1 MTLKIKGK
9 LTIFSAA
16 MLLFFSLIVGV
27 LFLGMFSRLTTA
39 IYKDNLEE
47 LAEAVAN
54 SMSGFISEEAARSEA
69 EHGKGYGQSE
79 SFGKHS
85 YYLRFI
91 DDAAGADSWIVNADG
106 STFSLDNGDT
116 TEQSDLSDEG
126 MALLP
131 QVFEGETVTH
141 EHQGG
146 FLAVPAILVGTPV
159 PDGEGN
165 VIAAVMMDTH
175 ATGVSDTIES
185 GIKILLASMVIALGL
200 AILLSSVLAKCFTHP
215 LKRIEETTEGL
226 AQGNYTA
233 QTQVVTNDEIASL
246 AIHVDALASR
256 LDEASQESEKLER
269 LRQAFIANISHE
281 LRTPVT
287 VMRGSLEALKDG
299 VISNSDQVQEYYT
312 QLVDESIHLECMVND
327 LLELTRL
334 QNIDYSIEK
343 EHLNLPDVLDD
354 ALRTCRQLASRKG
367 ITLDLKRDVQHFP
380 YEGDYGR
387 LCQLFIIILDNA
399 VKFTPVRGIIE
410 IQSNQSTDAMA
421 VRITDHCPGI
431 SPEDLTHIFDRFYK
445 ANTGSNQKSSGLGLA
460 IAGQIAMHHGI
471 TISANSTPGGTTT
484 FTIRIPT

>member
-16 MLLFFSLIVGV
+16 ILLFFSIVVGV

-47 LAEAVAN
+47 RAEAVAH
-54 SMSGFISEEAARSEA
+54 SMSGFISEEATRSEA

-106 STFSLDNGDT
+106 STFSLDNGET
-116 TEQSDLSDEG
+116 TEQSNLSDEG

-131 QVFEGETVTH
+131 RVFQGETVTQ

-159 PDGEGN
+159 TDGGGN

-200 AILLSSVLAKCFTHP
+200 AILLSSVLAKRFTRP
-215 LKRIEETTEGL
+215 LKRIEETTKIL
-226 AQGNYTA
+226 AQGDYSA
-233 QTQVVTNDEIASL
+233 QTQVVTNDEIGSL
-246 AIHVDALASR
+246 AIHVDALAHR
-256 LDEASQESEKLER
+256 LDEASRESEKLER

-299 VISNSDQVQEYYT
+299 VVSDPDQVKAYYT
-312 QLVDESIHLECMVND
+312 QLVDESIHLERMVND

-343 EHLNLPDVLDD
+343 EHLNLPEVLDN
-354 ALRTCRQLASRKG
+354 ALRTCRQLAAPKS
-367 ITLDLKRDVQHFP
+367 ITLDIKRDVQHFP

-387 LCQLFIIILDNA
+387 LRQLFIIILDNA
-399 VKFTPVRGIIE
+399 VKFTPVGGTIE
-410 IQSNQSTDAMA
+410 IQSNQSSDAMT
-421 VRITDHCPGI
+421 VRITDHGPGI
-431 SPEDLTHIFDRFYK
+431 PPEDLPHIFDRFYK
-445 ANTGSNQKSSGLGLA
+445 ANTGSNQKGTGLGLA
-460 IAGQIAMHHGI
+460 IAGQIAARHGI
-471 TISANSTPGGTTT
+471 SISADSTPGVTTT
-484 FTIRIPT
+484 FTIHIPS